1 MKHLIILRVHYKF
14 IKMEKSEIRLV
25 EIPTAGG
32 HEQSGMRPAIVLS
45 EVESGIVIIIPFTSN
60 PQALRFPHTI
70 DVNPSVE
77 NGLNS
82 RSIALVFQMRA
93 IDKRR
98 IKNKIGTIEGK
109 TMEKIDEMIK
119 EMLHL

>member
-1 MKHLIILRVHYKF
+1 M
-14 IKMEKSEIRLV
+14 KMEKGEIRLV

-32 HEQSGMRPAIVLS
+32 HEQSGARPAIVLS
-45 EVESGIVIIIPFTSN
+45 ELEAGIVIIIPFTSN
-60 PQALRFPHTI
+60 AQALRFPHTI

-77 NGLNS
+77 NGLKS

-98 IKNKIGTIEGK
+98 IKNRVGTIESK

-119 EMLHL
+119 EMLYL